1 MTGILEL
8 RTWLLANYRFL
19 SEEDLEFFRP
29 HLIERWVEKE
39 EHVLRCGQCCRELS
53 FVVAGAFRMY
63 RGAEGKE
70 INSHFFVEHDFM
82 ADYSS
87 LLAQTPSRYSI
98 QALEP
103 SVMVSFS
110 HEILRDA
117 YDQSKNWERLGRL
130 MAERVTGM
138 LSERLDKFLL
148 LDGMGRYRALLRDDP
163 RIFERVPLYHLAS
176 YLGMERESLSRIRQ
190 RLSRA

>member
-8 RTWLLANYRFL
+8 RTWLLANYQFL

-29 HLIERWVEKE
+29 HLIEKQIGKD
-39 EHVLRCGQCCRELS
+39 EHVLASGRCCREVS
-53 FVVAGAFRMY
+53 FIVSGAFRMY
-63 RGAEGKE
+63 HGLGGKE

-82 ADYSS
+82 ADYGS
-87 LLAQTPSRYSI
+87 LLGQAPSRYSI

-103 SVMVSFS
+103 SQIVSIS
-110 HEILRDA
+110 HDA
-117 YDQSKNWERLGRL
+117 LMYAYEHSKNWERVGRL
-130 MAERVTGM
+130 MAEHYAGIF
-138 LSERLDKFLL
+138 SGRLEQFLF
-148 LDGMGRYRALLRDDP
+148 MGGQERYRCLLQTNP
-163 RIFERVPLYHLAS
+163 HIFDRVPLYHLAS